1 MLTPRSGACRDAA
14 PSDLQYLTDENI
26 AEIGVEHQV
35 VSVADSC
42 HRLIVA
48 VCAGTAMTHIEKMR
62 MQAALQALSGALPA
76 PACVGPC

>member
-1 MLTPRSGACRDAA
+1 MRFEHRDAA

-26 AEIGVEHQV
+26 AEIGAEHQV

-42 HRLIVA
+42 QIDRRFA

-76 PACVGPC
+76 PACVGPLLSA